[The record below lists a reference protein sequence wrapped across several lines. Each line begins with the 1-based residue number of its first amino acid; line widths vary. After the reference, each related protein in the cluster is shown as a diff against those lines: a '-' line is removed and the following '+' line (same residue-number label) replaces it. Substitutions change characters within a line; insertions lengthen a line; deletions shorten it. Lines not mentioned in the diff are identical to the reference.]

1 MATEEKK
8 FDSEELAKIK
18 DLQTKYQTITAKMGQ
33 LEVDRLLLEQAMDRL
48 AQSKDQLTVDYE
60 STQSDEKQFVSD
72 LNTKYGAG
80 NVNIE
85 TGVFT
90 PTQAAK

>member
-1 MATEEKK
+1 MSTEEKK
-8 FDSEELAKIK
+8 FDSKELEKIK

-33 LEVDRLLLEQAMDRL
+33 LEVDRLLLEQAMERL
-48 AQSKDQLTVDYE
+48 STSKAQLSADYE
-60 STQSDEKQFVSD
+60 ETQSDEKQFVSD

>member
-1 MATEEKK
+1 MAEEKK

-33 LEVDRLLLEQAMDRL
+33 LEVDRLLLEQAMSRL
-48 AQSKDQLTVDYE
+48 DVSREELTAEYE
-60 STQSDEKQFVSD
+60 ATQTDEKKFVSD
-72 LNTKYGAG
+72 LNSKYGAG
-80 NVNIE
+80 NVNIQ

-90 PTQAAK
+90 PNEA

>member
-1 MATEEKK
+1 MTEEKK
-8 FDSEELAKIK
+8 FNSEELGKIK

-33 LEVDRLLLEQAMDRL
+33 MEVDRVLLEQAMERL
-48 AQSKDQLTVDYE
+48 DDNKNNLRAEYE
-60 STQSDEKQFVSD
+60 STQTEEKQFVSD

-80 NVNIE
+80 NVNLE

-90 PTQAAK
+90 PSTVQK

>member
-1 MATEEKK
+1 MTEEKK
-8 FDSEELAKIK
+8 FDSKELGKIK

-33 LEVDRLLLEQAMDRL
+33 LEVDRILLEQAMSRL
-48 AQSKDQLTVDYE
+48 ETNRESLIKEYE
-60 STQSDEKQFVSD
+60 GTQAEEKQFVSD

-80 NVNIE
+80 NVNLE

-90 PTQAAK
+90 PSVAAK

>member
-1 MATEEKK
+1 MSAEEKK

-48 AQSKDQLTVDYE
+48 AQSKDELTVDYE
-60 STQSDEKQFVSD
+60 STQSEEKKFVSD

>member
-1 MATEEKK
+1 MATEKK
-8 FDSEELAKIK
+8 FDSEELGKIK

-33 LEVDRLLLEQAMDRL
+33 LEVDRLLLEQAMQRL
-48 AQSKDQLTVDYE
+48 DDSRSELTAEYE
-60 STQSDEKQFVSD
+60 TTQTDEKQFVSD
-72 LNTKYGAG
+72 LNSKYGAG

-90 PTQAAK
+90 PTDQA

>member
-1 MATEEKK
+1 MSEEVK
-8 FDSEELAKIK
+8 FDSEELKKIK
-18 DLQTKYQTITAKMGQ
+18 ELQTKYQTITARLGQ
-33 LEVDRLLLEQAMDRL
+33 LEVDRLLLDQAMERL
-48 AQSKDQLTVDYE
+48 NEGRDQLTSDYE
-60 STQSDEKQFVSD
+60 GTQTDEKSFVQD

-90 PTQAAK
+90 PSVATK

>member
-1 MATEEKK
+1 MAEEVK
-8 FDSEELAKIK
+8 FNSEELEKIK
-18 DLQTKYQTITAKMGQ
+18 DLQTKYQTITARLGQ
-33 LEVDRLLLEQAMDRL
+33 LEVDQLLLNQAMDRNDTSRNEL
-48 AQSKDQLTVDYE
+48 KAEYE
-60 STQSDEKQFVSD
+60 SVQANEKTFVQE

-90 PTQAAK
+90 PAKATK

>member
-1 MATEEKK
+1 MAEEVK
-8 FDSEELAKIK
+8 FNSEELTKIK
-18 DLQTKYQTITAKMGQ
+18 ELQTTYQTITARLGQ

-48 AQSKDQLTVDYE
+48 NQSRDQLTADYE
-60 STQSDEKQFVSD
+60 GTQANEKTFVED

-90 PTQAAK
+90 PSTATK